1 MEEVTNY
8 LDSRYRV
15 AVIYLN
21 FQKVFDKVPHQRP
34 LIKLQAHGIGGIG
47 YCNKVHLNYVKCI
60 IVYTHITL
68 ALYRLD

>member
-34 LIKLQAHGIGGIG
+34 LIKLQAHGIVGIG
-47 YCNKVHLNYVKCI
+47 YRVSGQTEKC
-60 IVYTHITL
+60 TDKQT
-68 ALYRLD
+68 